1 MNWEKKTPT
10 IEASSTLSTALHGF
24 HVDIILA
31 YTTHTPLTDQG
42 ILYKEVAFYAM
53 YLSHSTTLPSYNN
66 LYSHFIAYMEVPLF
80 CNTPDTRICHLSNKE
95 EKGTVI
101 YYRTLETLGK
111 KSIEC
116 FLPNS

>member
-66 LYSHFIAYMEVPLF
+66 LYSHFIAY
-80 CNTPDTRICHLSNKE
+80 IWKCH
-95 EKGTVI
+95 
-101 YYRTLETLGK
+101 
-111 KSIEC
+111 C
-116 FLPNS
+116 FVTHQNMPSFQ